1 MKYAIHILLAGLLAF
16 GPLGCSRDHVSPDQ
30 SVSANA
36 DRTERTEVRK
46 AEPRRAEPSRE
57 AKSRTETRPAEN
69 REVERRATEP
79 EPRPVAKARA
89 TENVPAATPL
99 TVVLL
104 DPISTA
110 TNKVGDTF
118 TATLAD
124 PIIVNGKVVAERGDK
139 VTGEVKNI
147 EEPGRVKGRAR
158 LELVLKDL
166 TTSNRKYKISTEP
179 FTAVAGSSK
188 DRDAGIIAGGAGVG
202 AIIGGITG
210 GKKGAAIGAIIGGGT
225 GTTAVLVTKGKDVNL
240 EPEMRVNFVLSND
253 VDLPVIRS
261 STT

>member
-1 MKYAIHILLAGLLAF
+1 MKHAIYLVLAGLLAF
-16 GPLGCSRDHVSPDQ
+16 GPIGCSRDQVSPDQ
-30 SVSANA
+30 PVSANTNRA
-36 DRTERTEVRK
+36 NKTDQTDRVEPRK

-57 AKSRTETRPAEN
+57 VKTREPEN
-69 REVERRATEP
+69 RETEAP
-79 EPRPVAKARA
+79 TRPVARARDME
-89 TENVPAATPL
+89 TVPASTPL

-104 DPISTA
+104 DPISTE

-118 TATLAD
+118 EATLAE
-124 PIIVNGKVVAERGDK
+124 PIVVNGKVVAEKGDK

-166 TTSNRKYKISTEP
+166 TTSNHKYKLSTEP
-179 FTAVAGSSK
+179 FTAVAGDSK

-202 AIIGGITG
+202 AIIGAVTG

-225 GTTAVLVTKGKDVNL
+225 GTTAVLVTKGKQVKL

-261 STT
+261 SIS